1 MHSMI
6 GAGGRALTGLAG
18 GSVHIVSGV
27 ASDRDLGVRTGLI
40 LTAFVVQG
48 DVICN

>member
-1 MHSMI
+1 MQSMI
-6 GAGGRALTGLAG
+6 GAGGRALTGLP
-18 GSVHIVSGV
+18 VVVIHIVSGV
-27 ASDRDLGVRTGLI
+27 DSDRDLGLRTELI